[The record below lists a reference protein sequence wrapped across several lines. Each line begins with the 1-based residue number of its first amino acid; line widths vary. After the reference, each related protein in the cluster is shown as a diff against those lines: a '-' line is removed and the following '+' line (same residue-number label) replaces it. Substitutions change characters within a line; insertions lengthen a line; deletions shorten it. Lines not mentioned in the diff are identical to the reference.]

1 MSIAPSSAP
10 VSPEATSSLPA
21 LPRLTR
27 EMLVLTGLLQGGLV
41 YAFVQ
46 GWLGSEPQA
55 RAPWLSLLLAV
66 SLFAMMSALQLR
78 DRLWWASLAVVGAVT
93 AGLNFSVVWFM
104 GDRWLP
110 RIWWPWLLA
119 QGALLLVV
127 LAWVQ
132 ALLQHR
138 SLRHVPYASLFTHAW
153 NNAMVIGFVTKF
165 VGLCWSVLGLWAGLF
180 ALLKV
185 KLFVTTFTQPLF
197 VCLATGGM
205 VGVGL
210 VLARGQPK
218 PLRMLLQLALALC
231 KLLLPL
237 LSLVVVLFVLFLPF
251 TGVQSLWETRKAAP
265 LLMGVWLWML
275 LFVNA
280 VYQDGA
286 ASEEPYPAPVR
297 ALIGAALVAMPVLAG
312 LALWAVCLRVQQYGW
327 THERVWAVV
336 MAAVLLLYAVGY
348 AVMAVRSWQGP
359 WLEGV
364 QRLNPAMSWL
374 VLALLVLLHT
384 PLLDPYR
391 LGAAS
396 QRERLRQSTAPV
408 SLADLDSLRWDHG
421 RHGLPALQSLQS
433 EARFATGEV
442 AQWLAQVLVAT
453 ERMTRAPRPE
463 APPQPLAGHLELA
476 PGHERPAQDW
486 WAAIETP
493 PLRDHLAH
501 CPREDVRCLVLQ
513 LPLERQGPPLPLV
526 CRLGGYTTS
535 CQVFGPQAQGGWKR
549 VGQLAWGGLSSEG
562 RAQLAQAVQEGQL
575 SVQTP
580 RWNDVVVTGAQDLP
594 AGRLRD

>member
-1 MSIAPSSAP
+1 MSFVASPAT
-10 VSPEATSSLPA
+10 VSPEATSTPPA
-21 LPRLTR
+21 LPRQTR
-27 EMLVLTGLLQGGLV
+27 EMLVLIGLLQGGLV

-46 GWLGSEPQA
+46 GWLGRESQVH
-55 RAPWLSLLLAV
+55 APWLSLLLAV
-66 SLFAMMSALQLR
+66 SLFAMMSARQLR
-78 DRLWWASLAVVGAVT
+78 DRLWWVSLAVVGAVT

-110 RIWWPWLLA
+110 SIWWPWLLA
-119 QGALLLVV
+119 QWALLLVA

-132 ALLQHR
+132 ALLEHR
-138 SLRHVPYASLFTHAW
+138 SLRNVPYASLFTHAW
-153 NNAMVIGFVTKF
+153 NNAMVIGFVSQF

-205 VGVGL
+205 VGIGL

-297 ALIGAALVAMPVLAG
+297 ALIGAALVAMPVLAV

-327 THERVWAVV
+327 THERVWAAVI
-336 MAAVLLLYAVGY
+336 ASVLLLYALGY
-348 AVMAVRSWQGP
+348 AVMAVRSWKGP
-359 WLEGV
+359 WLDGV

-396 QRERLRQSTAPV
+396 QRERLLQSTAPV

-433 EARFATGEV
+433 DARFATGEA
-442 AQWLAQVLVAT
+442 AQWLAQVLAAPA
-453 ERMTRAPRPE
+453 RTRPAPRPKE
-463 APPQPLAGHLELA
+463 PPQPLASHLQLA

-486 WAAIETP
+486 WTAIETP
-493 PLRDHLAH
+493 PLRARLEH
-501 CPREDVRCLVLQ
+501 CVRGGAPCLVLQ
-513 LPLERQGPPLPLV
+513 LPLERQGPLLPLV
-526 CRLGGYTTS
+526 CRLGGYVS
-535 CQVFGPQAQGGWKR
+535 CQVFGRQAQGAWER
-549 VGQLAWGGLSSEG
+549 VGQVSWSGLSSED
-562 RAQLAQAVQEGQL
+562 RARLEQAVQEGRL

-580 RWNDVVVTGAQDLP
+580 RWNDVAVSGAQELP
-594 AGRLRD
+594 VARLRD